1 MTKNSKPVENEEAD
15 SVETD
20 NNTNKKTKKSNSK
33 LKCVW
38 NMGTDCS
45 DDVQEVEL
53 FKGQIKVPICSKHV
67 EEHKYVMILHKNGYD
82 VEEILQQTPEYR
94 KGEVLVLK
102 LAGLAEDD
110 IEL

>member
-1 MTKNSKPVENEEAD
+1 MAEK
-15 SVETD
+15 
-20 NNTNKKTKKSNSK
+20 K

-45 DDVQEVEL
+45 DDVKEVE
-53 FKGQIKVPICSKHV
+53 FFNAQIKVPVCGNHV
-67 EEHKYVMILHKNGYD
+67 EQHKYVMILHKNGYD

-102 LAGLAEDD
+102 LSGLDD
-110 IEL
+110 SEVDL

>member
-1 MTKNSKPVENEEAD
+1 MAD
-15 SVETD
+15 
-20 NNTNKKTKKSNSK
+20 KK

-45 DDVQEVEL
+45 DDVEEVE
-53 FKGQIKVPICSKHV
+53 FFNKQIKVPVCKNHI

-82 VEEILQQTPEYR
+82 IEEVLNQTPEYR

-102 LAGLAEDD
+102 LSGLAGDD
-110 IEL
+110 VEL

>member
-1 MTKNSKPVENEEAD
+1 MSK
-15 SVETD
+15 
-20 NNTNKKTKKSNSK
+20 K

-45 DDVQEVEL
+45 DDVKEVP
-53 FKGQIKVPICSKHV
+53 FFSSQIKVPVCSNHV
-67 EEHKYVMILHKNGYD
+67 EQHQYVMILHKNGYD

-102 LAGLAEDD
+102 LSGLDD
-110 IEL
+110 SDVEL